1 MTYKTK
7 GALVIAI
14 LAMALAPAV
23 ALAASQTAPPGH
35 GQGHHG
41 KPVGSPG
48 KGPTG
53 ATGTSGATGAT
64 GTHPK
69 PYPIKHKNGNTTPKA
84 YGRVCLAAGE
94 SKTHVA
100 GTKGTPFSQCVT
112 AMAHLKSGKAS
123 NPTQAC
129 QGLSK
134 KHVAG
139 QNGTPY
145 SDCVSAGAKLLR
157 NAS

>member
-1 MTYKTK
+1 MSMTHKTK

-53 ATGTSGATGAT
+53 ATGTSGATG
-64 GTHPK
+64 THPK

-84 YGRVCLAAGE
+84 YGRVCQGE
-94 SKTHVA
+94 SKAHSP
-100 GTKGTPFSQCVT
+100 GMKSPFAQCVT

-129 QGLSK
+129 KGLSK

-139 QNGTPY
+139 QKGTPY
-145 SDCVSAGAKLLR
+145 SDCVSAGAKLLK